1 MTSAAGGLDAE
12 AWDSRYRAA
21 ADAGG
26 RTWSVEPH
34 RELQRIAGGLAT
46 GRALDLAC
54 GDGRNATWLAR
65 HGWSVTAVDFSAEA
79 LDLARSHA
87 PEGVDWVLADVA
99 AWEPAQRFDLIVV
112 TYLQLPAE
120 PMTAVLARA
129 AGWLEPG
136 GTLLVISHD
145 VENLAAGAP
154 GPRNP
159 AVLHTPELLRSA
171 VAGLR
176 VLTAERYHRDGRADP
191 EGPGDDPAIAVDTLL
206 VAVRPPTEPA
216 HP

>member
-1 MTSAAGGLDAE
+1 MTSASGGLDAE

-26 RTWSVEPH
+26 RTWSVQPH
-34 RELQRIAGGLAT
+34 RELQRIAGSLRP

-54 GDGRNATWLAR
+54 GDGRNAAWLAR

-79 LDLARSHA
+79 LELARAHA
-87 PEGVDWVLADVA
+87 PAGIDWVLADAA
-99 AWEPAQRFDLIVV
+99 AWTPDERFDLIAI

-120 PMTAVLARA
+120 LMTAVLARA

-145 VENLAAGAP
+145 IENLATGAP

-159 AVLHTPELLRSA
+159 AVLHTPELLRDA
-171 VAGLR
+171 VPGLL
-176 VLTAERYHRDGRADP
+176 VQTAERYHRDGRADP
-191 EGPGDDPAIAVDTLL
+191 EVPGDDVAVAIDTLL
-206 VAVRPPTEPA
+206 VAVRRELAPPQD
-216 HP
+216 